1 MAKFS
6 IEGTSSGTGSG
17 VLSIKPNI
25 SNDPNSIHRGVLKI
39 YQVTEGEKGTKVK
52 TLKKTINLTQNKKS
66 SSGGGSGGGDTPT
79 SSKIYNIEIYNN
91 NNIEIYNNKNFY
103 IVASAPNG
111 TKTYSVTLVGNTDP
125 ERINCR
131 CYSVEMDPNTGILD
145 GSSKTKVNM
154 TIESSD
160 PNLTFDTSKMEDSS
174 VALSDSYFTIKSDT
188 NETRDATVTIYPSDM
203 VGKKDEY
210 SITIS
215 LSIQASS

>member
-6 IEGTSSGTGSG
+6 IEGTSSGTGLG
-17 VLSIKPNI
+17 VLTIKPNL

-39 YQVTEGEKGTKVK
+39 YQVTEGEKGTKIK

-79 SSKIYNIEIYNN
+79 SSKIYSID
-91 NNIEIYNNKNFY
+91 IYNNKNFY
-103 IVASAPNG
+103 VVASAPNG
-111 TKTYSVTLVGNTDP
+111 DKTYQVLLVGNTES
-125 ERINCR
+125 ERVNCQ
-131 CYSVEMDPNTGILD
+131 CYSVEMDPHTGIID
-145 GSSKTKVNM
+145 VSSKTKVNM

-174 VALSDSYFTIKSDT
+174 VALKDSYFTIKSDT

-215 LSIQASS
+215 LSLQASS

>member
-17 VLSIKPNI
+17 VLTIKPNL
-25 SNDPNSIHRGVLKI
+25 SNDPNSIHRGILKI
-39 YQVTEGEKGTKVK
+39 YQVTEGEGGTKVK
-52 TLKKTINLTQNKKS
+52 TLKKTINLTQNKKG
-66 SSGGGSGGGDTPT
+66 SSGGGSGGGDIPT
-79 SSKIYNIEIYNN
+79 SSKIYNIDIYND
-91 NNIEIYNNKNFY
+91 KNFY

-111 TKTYSVTLVGNTDP
+111 TRTYHILLVGNTEV
-125 ERINCR
+125 ERVNCQ
-131 CYSVEMDPNTGILD
+131 CYSVDIDPLTGIID
-145 GSSKTKVNM
+145 VSSKIKVNM

-174 VALSDSYFTIKSDT
+174 VALVDSYFTIKSDT

-215 LSIQASS
+215 VSLQASS

>member
-17 VLSIKPNI
+17 VLNIKPNF

-39 YQVTEGEKGTKVK
+39 YQVTEGEKGTKIK
-52 TLKKTINLTQNKKS
+52 TLKRTINLTQNKKG
-66 SSGGGSGGGDTPT
+66 SSGGGSGGGDLPT
-79 SSKIYNIEIYNN
+79 SSKIYHIDIYN
-91 NNIEIYNNKNFY
+91 YKNFY

-111 TKTYSVTLVGNTDP
+111 TKTYHVLLVGNTDS

-145 GSSKTKVNM
+145 GSTKTKVNM

-174 VALSDSYFTIKSDT
+174 VALADSYFTIISDT

-215 LSIQASS
+215 LSLQASS

>member
-17 VLSIKPNI
+17 VLSIKPNL

-39 YQVTEGEKGTKVK
+39 YQVTEDEKGTKVK

-66 SSGGGSGGGDTPT
+66 SSGGGSGGGDLPT
-79 SSKIYNIEIYNN
+79 SSKIYNID
-91 NNIEIYNNKNFY
+91 IYNNKNFY
-103 IVASAPNG
+103 VIASAPNG
-111 TKTYSVTLVGNTDP
+111 TRTYHILLVGNTGV
-125 ERINCR
+125 ERVNCR
-131 CYSVEMDPNTGILD
+131 CYTVEMDPYTGIID
-145 GSSKTKVNM
+145 VSSKTKVNM

-160 PNLTFDTSKMEDSS
+160 PNLTFDTRKMEDSS
-174 VALSDSYFTIKSDT
+174 VALRDSYFTIKSDT

-215 LSIQASS
+215 LSLQASS

>member
-17 VLSIKPNI
+17 VLSIKPNL

-39 YQVTEGEKGTKVK
+39 YKVTEGEGGTKVR

-91 NNIEIYNNKNFY
+91 KNFY

-111 TKTYSVTLVGNTDP
+111 TKTSSVTLVGNTDS

-145 GSSKTKVNM
+145 VSSKTKVNM

-160 PNLTFDTSKMEDSS
+160 PNITFDTSKMEDSS
-174 VALSDSYFTIKSDT
+174 VSLADSYFTIKSDT
-188 NETRDATVTIYPSDM
+188 NETRTATVTIYPSDM

-215 LSIQASS
+215 LRLQASS

>member
-17 VLSIKPNI
+17 VLSIKPNLN
-25 SNDPNSIHRGVLKI
+25 NDPNSIHRGVLKI

-79 SSKIYNIEIYNN
+79 SSKIYQ
-91 NNIEIYNNKNFY
+91 IEIYNNKNFY
-103 IVASAPNG
+103 IVSSAPNG
-111 TKTYSVTLVGNTDP
+111 TRTYHILLVGNTAV
-125 ERINCR
+125 ERVNCQ
-131 CYSVEMDPNTGILD
+131 CYSVEMDPHTGILD
-145 GSSKTKVNM
+145 VSSKTKVNM

-174 VALSDSYFTIKSDT
+174 VALKDSYFTIKSDT

-215 LSIQASS
+215 LSLQASS

>member
-17 VLSIKPNI
+17 VLTIKPNL

-39 YQVTEGEKGTKVK
+39 YQVTEGEKGTKIK

-79 SSKIYNIEIYNN
+79 SSKIYNID
-91 NNIEIYNNKNFY
+91 IYNNKNFY

-111 TKTYSVTLVGNTDP
+111 TRTYSILLVGNTES
-125 ERINCR
+125 ERVNCQ
-131 CYSVEMDPNTGILD
+131 CYSVEMDPHTGIID
-145 GSSKTKVNM
+145 VSSKTKVNM
-154 TIESSD
+154 TLESSD

-174 VALSDSYFTIKSDT
+174 VALKDSYFTIKSDT

-215 LSIQASS
+215 LSLQASS

>member
-6 IEGTSSGTGSG
+6 IEGTSLGTGSG
-17 VLSIKPNI
+17 VLIIKPNL

-39 YQVTEGEKGTKVK
+39 YQVTEGAGGTKIK
-52 TLKKTINLTQNKKS
+52 TLKKTLNLTQNKKG
-66 SSGGGSGGGDTPT
+66 SSGGGSGGGDIPT
-79 SSKIYNIEIYNN
+79 SSKVYHID
-91 NNIEIYNNKNFY
+91 IYNNKRFY
-103 IVASAPNG
+103 VIASAPNG
-111 TKTYSVTLVGNTDP
+111 TRTYHILLVGNTIV
-125 ERINCR
+125 EQVNCE
-131 CYSVEMDPNTGILD
+131 CYSVKMDPNTGIMD
-145 GSSKTKVNM
+145 ISSRTKVNM

-188 NETRDATVTIYPSDM
+188 NETREATVTIYPSDM

-215 LSIQASS
+215 LSLQASS

>member
-17 VLSIKPNI
+17 VLSIKPNL

-39 YQVTEGEKGTKVK
+39 YQVTEGEGGTKVK
-52 TLKKTINLTQNKKS
+52 TLKKTINLTQNKKG
-66 SSGGGSGGGDTPT
+66 SSGGGSGGGDLPT
-79 SSKIYNIEIYNN
+79 SSKIYHID
-91 NNIEIYNNKNFY
+91 IYNNKNIY
-103 IVASAPNG
+103 VVASAPSG
-111 TKTYSVTLVGNTDP
+111 TRTYNILLVGNTEV
-125 ERINCR
+125 ERVNCR
-131 CYSVEMDPNTGILD
+131 CYSVEMNPQTGIID
-145 GSSKTKVNM
+145 VSSKTKVNM

-215 LSIQASS
+215 LSLQASS

>member
-25 SNDPNSIHRGVLKI
+25 NNDPNSIHRGVLKI

-91 NNIEIYNNKNFY
+91 KNFY

-111 TKTYSVTLVGNTDP
+111 TKTYSVTLVGNNDS
-125 ERINCR
+125 ERVNCR

-145 GSSKTKVNM
+145 VSSKTKVNM

-160 PNLTFDTSKMEDSS
+160 PNITFDTSKMEDSS
-174 VALSDSYFTIKSDT
+174 VSLADSYFTIKSDT
-188 NETRDATVTIYPSDM
+188 NETRTATVTIYPSDM

-210 SITIS
+210 SIKIS
-215 LSIQASS
+215 LRLQASS

>member
-17 VLSIKPNI
+17 VLSIKPNP

-39 YQVTEGEKGTKVK
+39 YQVTEREDGTKVK
-52 TLKKTINLTQNKKS
+52 TLKKTINLTQNKKG

-79 SSKIYNIEIYNN
+79 SSKIYTID
-91 NNIEIYNNKNFY
+91 IYNNKNFY

-111 TKTYSVTLVGNTDP
+111 SKTFSVTLVGISSS
-125 ERINCR
+125 ELIHCR
-131 CYSVEMDPNTGILD
+131 CYSVVMDPNTGILD
-145 GSSKTKVNM
+145 ESTKTKVNM
-154 TIESSD
+154 TLESSD

-174 VALSDSYFTIKSDT
+174 VALADSYFTIKSDT
-188 NETRDATVTIYPSDM
+188 NETRTATVTIYPSDM

-210 SITIS
+210 SISIS
-215 LSIQASS
+215 VNIQASS

>member
-6 IEGTSSGTGSG
+6 IEGTSSGIGSG
-17 VLSIKPNI
+17 VLSIKPNL

-39 YQVTEGEKGTKVK
+39 YKVTEGEGGTKVR

-66 SSGGGSGGGDTPT
+66 SSGSGGGDTPT

-91 NNIEIYNNKNFY
+91 KNFY
-103 IVASAPNG
+103 IVSSAPNG
-111 TKTYSVTLVGNTDP
+111 TRTYSILLVGNTEV
-125 ERINCR
+125 ERVNCR
-131 CYSVEMDPNTGILD
+131 CYSVDMDPNTGILD
-145 GSSKTKVNM
+145 VSSKTKVNM

-174 VALSDSYFTIKSDT
+174 VALADSYFTIKSDT

-215 LSIQASS
+215 LSLQASS

>member
-17 VLSIKPNI
+17 VLTIKPNLN
-25 SNDPNSIHRGVLKI
+25 NDPNSIHRGVLKI

-91 NNIEIYNNKNFY
+91 KNFY

-111 TKTYSVTLVGNTDP
+111 TKTYSVTLVGNTDS

-131 CYSVEMDPNTGILD
+131 CYSVEMDPHTGIMD
-145 GSSKTKVNM
+145 VSSKTKVNM

-160 PNLTFDTSKMEDSS
+160 PNITFDTSKMEDSS
-174 VALSDSYFTIKSDT
+174 VALADSYFTIKSDT
-188 NETRDATVTIYPSDM
+188 NETRTATVTIYPSDM

-215 LSIQASS
+215 LRLQASS

>member
-17 VLSIKPNI
+17 VLTIKPNL

-39 YQVTEGEKGTKVK
+39 YQVTEGAGGTKVK
-52 TLKKTINLTQNKKS
+52 TLKKTLNLTQNKKG
-66 SSGGGSGGGDTPT
+66 SSGGGSGGGDIPT
-79 SSKIYNIEIYNN
+79 SSKVYHID
-91 NNIEIYNNKNFY
+91 IYNNKRFY
-103 IVASAPNG
+103 VIASAPNG
-111 TKTYSVTLVGNTDP
+111 TRTYHILLVGNTIV
-125 ERINCR
+125 EQVNCE
-131 CYSVEMDPNTGILD
+131 CYSVKMDPNTGIMD
-145 GSSKTKVNM
+145 ISSRTKVNM

-188 NETRDATVTIYPSDM
+188 NETREATVTIYPSDM

-215 LSIQASS
+215 LSLQASS

>member
-17 VLSIKPNI
+17 VLSIKPNL

-39 YQVTEGEKGTKVK
+39 YQVTEGEKGTKVR

-91 NNIEIYNNKNFY
+91 KNFY

-111 TKTYSVTLVGNTDP
+111 TKTYSVTLVGNTDS

-145 GSSKTKVNM
+145 VSSKTKVNM

-160 PNLTFDTSKMEDSS
+160 PNITFDTSKMEDSS
-174 VALSDSYFTIKSDT
+174 VALADSYFTIKSDT
-188 NETRDATVTIYPSDM
+188 NETRTATVTIYPSDM

-215 LSIQASS
+215 LRLQASS

>member
-17 VLSIKPNI
+17 VLTIKPNL
-25 SNDPNSIHRGVLKI
+25 SNDPNSIHRGILKI
-39 YQVTEGEKGTKVK
+39 YQVTEGEGGIKVK
-52 TLKKTINLTQNKKS
+52 TLKKTINLTQNKKG

-79 SSKIYNIEIYNN
+79 SSKIYNM
-91 NNIEIYNNKNFY
+91 EIYNNKNLY
-103 IVASAPNG
+103 IVSSAPNG
-111 TKTYSVTLVGNTDP
+111 TRTYSILLVGNTEV
-125 ERINCR
+125 ERVNCR
-131 CYSVEMDPNTGILD
+131 CYSVDMDPNTGILD
-145 GSSKTKVNM
+145 VSSKTKVNM

-174 VALSDSYFTIKSDT
+174 VALADSYFTIKSDT

-215 LSIQASS
+215 LSLQASS

>member
-17 VLSIKPNI
+17 VLTIKPNL

-39 YQVTEGEKGTKVK
+39 YQVTEGEKGTKIK

-79 SSKIYNIEIYNN
+79 SSKIYRID
-91 NNIEIYNNKNFY
+91 IYNNKNFY
-103 IVASAPNG
+103 VVASAPNG
-111 TKTYSVTLVGNTDP
+111 TSKTYSVLLVGNTDSDLI
-125 ERINCR
+125 RCR

-145 GSSKTKVNM
+145 ESTKTKVNM
-154 TIESSD
+154 TLESSD
-160 PNLTFDTSKMEDSS
+160 PNLTFDTSKMEDPS
-174 VALSDSYFTIKSDT
+174 VALADSYFTIKSDT
-188 NETRDATVTIYPSDM
+188 NETRTATVTVYPSDM
-203 VGKKDEY
+203 IGKKDEY

-215 LSIQASS
+215 VNIQASS

>member
-1 MAKFS
+1 MAKFL

-17 VLSIKPNI
+17 VLSIKPNL
-25 SNDPNSIHRGVLKI
+25 SNDPNSIHRGILKI
-39 YQVTEGEKGTKVK
+39 YQVTVGEGGTKVK
-52 TLKKTINLTQNKKS
+52 TLKRTINLTQNKKG
-66 SSGGGSGGGDTPT
+66 SSGGGGGGGDTPT
-79 SSKIYNIEIYNN
+79 SSKIYTIEIFNY
-91 NNIEIYNNKNFY
+91 KNLY

-111 TKTYSVTLVGNTDP
+111 TKTYHVLFVGNTYS

-145 GSSKTKVNM
+145 GSTKTKVNM

-174 VALSDSYFTIKSDT
+174 VALEDSYFTIKSDT

-215 LSIQASS
+215 LSLQASS

>member
-1 MAKFS
+1 MAKFL

-17 VLSIKPNI
+17 VLSIKPNL
-25 SNDPNSIHRGVLKI
+25 SNDPNSIHRGILKI
-39 YQVTEGEKGTKVK
+39 YQVTVGEGGTKVK
-52 TLKKTINLTQNKKS
+52 TLKRTINLTQNKKG
-66 SSGGGSGGGDTPT
+66 SSGGGGGDTPT
-79 SSKIYNIEIYNN
+79 SSKIYTIEIFNY
-91 NNIEIYNNKNFY
+91 KNFY

-111 TKTYSVTLVGNTDP
+111 TKTYHVLLVGNTDS

-145 GSSKTKVNM
+145 GSTKTKVNM

-174 VALSDSYFTIKSDT
+174 VALEDSYFTIKSDT

-215 LSIQASS
+215 SSLQASS

>member
-1 MAKFS
+1 MAKFL

-17 VLSIKPNI
+17 VLSIKPNL
-25 SNDPNSIHRGVLKI
+25 SNDPNSIHRGILKI
-39 YQVTEGEKGTKVK
+39 YQVTVGEGGTKVK
-52 TLKKTINLTQNKKS
+52 TLKRTINLTQNKKG
-66 SSGGGSGGGDTPT
+66 SSGGGGGGGDTPT
-79 SSKIYNIEIYNN
+79 SSKIYTIEIFNY
-91 NNIEIYNNKNFY
+91 KNFY
-103 IVASAPNG
+103 IVASAPSG
-111 TKTYSVTLVGNTDP
+111 TKTYHVLLVGNTDS

-174 VALSDSYFTIKSDT
+174 VALVDSYFTIKSDT

-215 LSIQASS
+215 LSLQASS

>member
-17 VLSIKPNI
+17 VLTIKPNL

-39 YQVTEGEKGTKVK
+39 YQVTEGEKGTKIK

-79 SSKIYNIEIYNN
+79 SSKIYRIDVYSS
-91 NNIEIYNNKNFY
+91 KNFY

-111 TKTYSVTLVGNTDP
+111 DKTYHVLLVGNTSS
-125 ERINCR
+125 ERVNCQ
-131 CYSVEMDPNTGILD
+131 CYSVEMDPHTGIID
-145 GSSKTKVNM
+145 GSTKTKVNM
-154 TIESSD
+154 TLESSD

-174 VALSDSYFTIKSDT
+174 VALKDSYFTIKSDT
-188 NETRDATVTIYPSDM
+188 NATRDATVTIYPSDM

-215 LSIQASS
+215 LSLQASS

>member
-1 MAKFS
+1 MAKFL

-17 VLSIKPNI
+17 VLSIKPNL
-25 SNDPNSIHRGVLKI
+25 SNDPNSIHRGILKI
-39 YQVTEGEKGTKVK
+39 YQVTVGEGGTKVK
-52 TLKKTINLTQNKKS
+52 TLKRTINLTQNKKG
-66 SSGGGSGGGDTPT
+66 SSGGGGGGGDTPT
-79 SSKIYNIEIYNN
+79 SSKIYTIEIFNY
-91 NNIEIYNNKNFY
+91 KNFY

-111 TKTYSVTLVGNTDP
+111 TKTYHVLLVGNTDS

-145 GSSKTKVNM
+145 GSTKTKVNM

-174 VALSDSYFTIKSDT
+174 VALEDSYFTIKSDT

-215 LSIQASS
+215 LSLQASS

>member
-17 VLSIKPNI
+17 VLTIKPNL
-25 SNDPNSIHRGVLKI
+25 SNDPNSIHRGILKI
-39 YQVTEGEKGTKVK
+39 YQVTEGEGGTKVK
-52 TLKKTINLTQNKKS
+52 TLKKTINLTQNKKG
-66 SSGGGSGGGDTPT
+66 SSGGGSGGGDIPT
-79 SSKIYNIEIYNN
+79 SSKVYHID
-91 NNIEIYNNKNFY
+91 IYNNKNFY

-111 TKTYSVTLVGNTDP
+111 TRTYHILLVGNTIV
-125 ERINCR
+125 ERVNCQ
-131 CYSVEMDPNTGILD
+131 CYSVEMDPHTGIMD
-145 GSSKTKVNM
+145 VSSKTKVNM

>member
-17 VLSIKPNI
+17 VLSIKPNP
-25 SNDPNSIHRGVLKI
+25 SNDPNSIHRGILKI
-39 YQVTEGEKGTKVK
+39 YQVTEGESGKVK

-79 SSKIYNIEIYNN
+79 SSKVYNID
-91 NNIEIYNNKNFY
+91 IYNNKNFY
-103 IVASAPNG
+103 IIASAPNG
-111 TKTYSVTLVGNTDP
+111 TRTYHILLVGNTIV
-125 ERINCR
+125 ERVNCR
-131 CYSVEMDPNTGILD
+131 CYSVEMDPHTGIID
-145 GSSKTKVNM
+145 VSSKTKVNM

-188 NETRDATVTIYPSDM
+188 NEARTSTVTVYPSDM

-210 SITIS
+210 SIS
-215 LSIQASS
+215 LSVNIQASS

>member
-17 VLSIKPNI
+17 VLTIKPNL
-25 SNDPNSIHRGVLKI
+25 SNDPNSIHRGILKI
-39 YQVTEGEKGTKVK
+39 YQVTEDEGGTKVK
-52 TLKKTINLTQNKKS
+52 TLKKTINLTQNKKG
-66 SSGGGSGGGDTPT
+66 SSGGGSGGGDIPT
-79 SSKIYNIEIYNN
+79 SSKVYNID
-91 NNIEIYNNKNFY
+91 IYNNKNFY
-103 IVASAPNG
+103 VIASAPNG
-111 TKTYSVTLVGNTDP
+111 TRTYHILLVGNTIV
-125 ERINCR
+125 EQVNCQ
-131 CYSVEMDPNTGILD
+131 CYSVEMNPHTGIMD
-145 GSSKTKVNM
+145 VSSKTKVNM

-174 VALSDSYFTIKSDT
+174 VALKDSYFTIKSDT

-215 LSIQASS
+215 LSLRASS

>member
-17 VLSIKPNI
+17 VLTIKPNL

-39 YQVTEGEKGTKVK
+39 YQVTEGDGGTKIK

-79 SSKIYNIEIYNN
+79 SSKIYTID
-91 NNIEIYNNKNFY
+91 IYNNKNFY

-111 TKTYSVTLVGNTDP
+111 TRTYSVLLVGNTES
-125 ERINCR
+125 ERVNCQ
-131 CYSVEMDPNTGILD
+131 CYSVEMDPYTGILD
-145 GSSKTKVNM
+145 VSSKTKVNM

-174 VALSDSYFTIKSDT
+174 VALKDSYFTIKSDT
-188 NETRDATVTIYPSDM
+188 NATRDATVTIYPSDM

-215 LSIQASS
+215 LSLQASSS

>member
-17 VLSIKPNI
+17 VLSIKPNL

-39 YQVTEGEKGTKVK
+39 YQVTGEKGTKVK

-79 SSKIYNIEIYNN
+79 SSKIYQID
-91 NNIEIYNNKNFY
+91 IYNNKYYY
-103 IVASAPNG
+103 IVSSAPNG
-111 TKTYSVTLVGNTDP
+111 TRTYSILLVGNTEV
-125 ERINCR
+125 ERVNCR
-131 CYSVEMDPNTGILD
+131 CYSVEMDPHTGILD
-145 GSSKTKVNM
+145 VSSKTKVNM
-154 TIESSD
+154 TLESSD

-174 VALSDSYFTIKSDT
+174 VALKDSYFTIKSDT

-210 SITIS
+210 SITILLS
-215 LSIQASS
+215 LQASS